1 MDIVN
6 IVSQLGFPIFAFIV
20 AVYGLKYAYDTSMKQ
35 NDKAMENIAELT
47 KAVNNNTIVL
57 TELVEKLEKG
67 EQ

>member
-6 IVSQLGFPIFAFIV
+6 IISQIGFPIFAFLV

-35 NDKAMENIAELT
+35 NEKSMESIGELT

-57 TELVEKLEKG
+57 TELVSKIEE
-67 EQ
+67 E